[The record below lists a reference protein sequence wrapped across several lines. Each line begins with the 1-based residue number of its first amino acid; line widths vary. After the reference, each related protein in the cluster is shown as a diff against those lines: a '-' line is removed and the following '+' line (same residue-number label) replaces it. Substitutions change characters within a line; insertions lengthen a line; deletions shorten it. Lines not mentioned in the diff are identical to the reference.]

1 MSRFVGNAGG
11 VPQRTLKNSIS
22 CNGVGL
28 HSGQRISLTL
38 HPAECD
44 TGIVFKRSDLEPG
57 RSLIPARWDRVVDTF
72 LCTAIGNEH
81 GVRIATIEHL
91 MAALAGC
98 HVDNAL
104 IEVDGP
110 EVPAMDGSAA
120 PFVFL
125 IECAGVVEQEAARR
139 AIEVLKPVTVVD
151 SGRTATLSPDDCFR
165 VSCEIEFDTDLI
177 ARQSFSV
184 ELRNGTFKSE
194 ISRARTFG
202 FAHEVDRLRAAGLA
216 RGGSMENAV
225 VISDNKVLNEEG
237 LRFDDEFVRH
247 KVLDSIGDLYLAGH
261 PIIGHFR
268 GHRTGHEMN
277 NAVLRALFADESAW
291 CEVVLGAATNVDD
304 SAWRSNVMA
313 ISA

>member
-1 MSRFVGNAGG
+1 MSRFAGNAG
-11 VPQRTLKNSIS
+11 VVRQRTLKNSIS
-22 CNGVGL
+22 CSGVGL
-28 HSGQRISLTL
+28 HSGQKVSLTL
-38 HPAECD
+38 HPGEPD
-44 TGIVFKRSDLEPG
+44 TGIMFERSDLENG

-81 GVRIATIEHL
+81 GARVATIEHL

-98 HVDNAL
+98 HIDNAV
-104 IEVDGP
+104 IEVDGS

-125 IECAGVVEQEAARR
+125 IECAGVVEQESARR
-139 AIEVLKPVTVVD
+139 AIEVLKPVTVTD
-151 SGRTATLSPDDCFR
+151 SGRTAALLPDDCFR
-165 VSCEIEFDTDLI
+165 VSCEIEFDSDLI

-184 ELRNGTFKSE
+184 ELHNGAFKSE

-202 FAHEVDRLRAAGLA
+202 FAHEVDQLRAAGLA

-237 LRFDDEFVRH
+237 LRFDNEFVRH
-247 KVLDSIGDLYLAGH
+247 KVLDSVGDLYLAGG

-268 GHRTGHEMN
+268 GVRTGHEMN
-277 NAVLRALFADESAW
+277 NALLRALFADETAW
-291 CEVVLGAATNVDD
+291 CETVLDGLTDPNDGVWQSGA
-304 SAWRSNVMA
+304 MA

>member
-1 MSRFVGNAGG
+1 MSRLAGRAG
-11 VPQRTLKNSIS
+11 LVPQRTLKNAIS
-22 CNGVGL
+22 CSGVGL
-28 HSGQRISLTL
+28 HSGRRVSMTL
-38 HPAECD
+38 NPAGPD
-44 TGIVFKRSDLEPG
+44 TGIVFKRSDLDG
-57 RSLIPARWDRVVDTF
+57 GCSLIPASWDRVVDTF

-81 GVRIATIEHL
+81 GVRVATIEHL

-104 IEVDGP
+104 IEVDGS

-125 IECAGVVEQEAARR
+125 IECAGIVEQEAARR
-139 AIEVLKPVTVVD
+139 AIEVLKPVTVID
-151 SGRTATLSPDDCFR
+151 SGRTAALLPDDCFR

-184 ELRNGTFKSE
+184 ELYNGAFKSE

-237 LRFDDEFVRH
+237 LRFEDEFVRH
-247 KVLDSIGDLYLAGH
+247 KVLDSIGDLYLAGG
-261 PIIGHFR
+261 PIMGHFR
-268 GHRTGHEMN
+268 GLRTGHEMN
-277 NAVLRALFADESAW
+277 NALLRALFADETAW
-291 CEVVLGAATNVDD
+291 CETVLDGSTNEADG
-304 SAWRSNVMA
+304 AWRSGALAV
-313 ISA
+313 SA